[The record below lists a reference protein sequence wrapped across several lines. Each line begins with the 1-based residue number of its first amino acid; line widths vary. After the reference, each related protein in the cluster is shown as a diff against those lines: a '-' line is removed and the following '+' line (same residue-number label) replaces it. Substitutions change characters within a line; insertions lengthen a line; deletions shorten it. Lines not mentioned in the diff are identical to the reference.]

1 MRYSIFG
8 ENDYKQTISQL
19 LNASNHIYDDEN
31 PEIVFSVGGDG
42 TILRAIKKYQSKL
55 EDIYFVGINFGRL
68 GFYTDFEQSEMEML
82 IKLINNNQY
91 KVCHYSL
98 IEYSLNKKND
108 KVIGYALNELAIIN
122 PVHTQIIDVYISN
135 EYFETFRG
143 TGFLISTPTGSTAYN
158 KSLGGS
164 VIDPRIKAFQL
175 TEIASINNR
184 VFKTISSPLVLPADT
199 SITLHSDYRNSFI
212 SADGIDVE
220 HDMITKVVCRLSDR
234 QVKFIVKDEDGF
246 WNRVRKSFLE

>member
-8 ENDYKQTISQL
+8 ENDYKKTIKKL
-19 LNASNHIYDDEN
+19 LEASDHIYDDEN
-31 PEIVFSVGGDG
+31 PEFVFSVGGDG

-68 GFYTDFEQSEMEML
+68 GFYTDYEESEIEML
-82 IKLINNNQY
+82 VKLINNNQY
-91 KVCHYSL
+91 KVCQYSL
-98 IEYSLNKKND
+98 VEYALNKKTE
-108 KVIGYALNELAIIN
+108 KIIGYALNELAIIN

-164 VIDPRIKAFQL
+164 VIDPRIKAFQV

-184 VFKTISSPLVLPADT
+184 VYKTISSPLVLPAET
-199 SITLHSDYRNSFI
+199 SITLHSDYRNSYI
-212 SADGIDVE
+212 TADGIGVE
-220 HDMITKVVCRLSDR
+220 HEDIREIVCRLSNKL
-234 QVKFIVKDEDGF
+234 VKFIVKDEDGF